1 MMNRYLGN
9 VAIVM
14 ATTIVTVGTAMADVT
29 VAPVALA
36 ASGMSSTQ
44 PTSKVVYHVNEGI
57 EKAAA
62 ALRNVRNHL
71 DAEPHAKIV
80 IVTHGPG
87 IDFLL
92 EGAKDRNGNPF
103 DATIDTL
110 QARGVEFR
118 VCNNT
123 LETRKIDR
131 KQVIPQAT
139 IVPSG
144 VAEIGRLQAMEAYVY
159 LKP

>member
-9 VAIVM
+9 AAAVM
-14 ATTIVTVGTAMADVT
+14 ALTIAAVGTAMAG
-29 VAPVALA
+29 APAALA
-36 ASGMSSTQ
+36 ESGMSSSQ
-44 PTSKVVYHVNEGI
+44 PSSKVVYHVNEGV

-80 IVTHGPG
+80 VVTHGPG

-92 EGAKDRNGNPF
+92 EGAKDGNGNPF
-103 DATIDTL
+103 DATVDTL

-123 LETRKIDR
+123 LATRKIDP
-131 KQVIPQAT
+131 KSVIPQAK